1 MSAVEDFQKVI
12 KAYQALG
19 KDDFLVGEQMVAEFF
34 EELTGLEDFL
44 DQGPRESDDH
54 FVERV
59 KGTLKEVAP
68 IVNTIPE
75 RELAGPFS
83 FTFLDGS
90 FLISDFSQSNT
101 LALAMGDHILN
112 SLPSRVGQWY
122 AEESIRNDALDFIL
136 NYEPQYAKQFAGFVK
151 EIIPEVQDAASKAGL
166 KAFKDALLT
175 ATPNEKKAP
184 VAATQSLTLANAS
197 KTTVAKAF
205 ESDTKLIK
213 HLTKYVPAALEL
225 KYITNIWGSSDPTH
239 NSDAIIF
246 TDQHLLI
253 VGAGYG
259 GWLDGGTST
268 DVFIPVQNI
277 DHLALGSAHHVQ
289 YSGFTSSD
297 SNYWTVAIITTD
309 GAVYERY
316 ISLGSG
322 EKQINESR
330 QRLTKTFQ
338 YLSNFFTVTVDG
350 GHVEST
356 DGYTTTMSYG
366 VWNTF

>member
-1 MSAVEDFQKVI
+1 MSTVDDFQKVV

-19 KDDFLVGEQMVAEFF
+19 KDDFLVGEKMVAEFF

-44 DQGPRESDDH
+44 DQGPRESDEH
-54 FVERV
+54 YLQRIKEVIS
-59 KGTLKEVAP
+59 EVAP
-68 IVNTIPE
+68 LINKIPE
-75 RELAGPFS
+75 RELAGSFS
-83 FTFLDGS
+83 FTYLEAC
-90 FLISDFSQSNT
+90 FLIDEFSESEILV
-101 LALAMGDHILN
+101 LAIGDYILN
-112 SLPSRVGQWY
+112 AYPGNVGLWFGD
-122 AEESIRNDALDFIL
+122 EGIRDQTLDFIL
-136 NYEPQYAKQFAGFVK
+136 NYQPQYAKQIAGYVK
-151 EIIPEVQDAASKAGL
+151 DMIPEVEDPASKAGL

-175 ATPNEKKAP
+175 ATPGTKSAP
-184 VAATQSLTLANAS
+184 VAKSQSLSLANAS
-197 KTTVAKAF
+197 STTVAKAF
-205 ESDTKLIK
+205 SSDAKLIK
-213 HLTKYVPAALEL
+213 HLTKYVPAALDL
-225 KYITNIWGSSDPTH
+225 KYITNLWASDEPTH
-239 NSDAIIF
+239 NSGAMIF

-253 VGAGYG
+253 VAPGYG
-259 GWLDGGTST
+259 GWLDGGTSG
-268 DVFIPVQNI
+268 DIFIPNQNI

-297 SNYWTVAIITTD
+297 SNFWTVAIITTD

-322 EKQINESR
+322 EKQVNESR